1 VESDSEQQELPTH
14 PGEDG
19 FALKHAILVGVL
31 GLIPAII
38 SAIVLPGSTGGIGLL
53 LGIPL
58 FAYLGYQRPTVK
70 SAFGRQSFWSAV
82 LLFISPLMMIIHTAV
97 FIESQTSGA
106 AEEAGAAIG
115 GTVLVILAF
124 VVGLPLGIV
133 FYLLSRKFDIDD

>member
-1 VESDSEQQELPTH
+1 
-14 PGEDG
+14 
-19 FALKHAILVGVL
+19 
-31 GLIPAII
+31 
-38 SAIVLPGSTGGIGLL
+38 
-53 LGIPL
+53 
-58 FAYLGYQRPTVK
+58 
-70 SAFGRQSFWSAV
+70 
-82 LLFISPLMMIIHTAV
+82 MMIIHTAV